1 MKAEEEQ
8 EKESTADQEQA
19 LQKHRWTEVRLIK
32 RTEVSPDTRSY
43 TFALPEG
50 KKVLGLEN
58 GQHIEVGF
66 HMLDKMLI
74 RPYTPTKPLLP
85 AQSDKKGRFKGSDP
99 NLCDGQGT
107 FELTVKTYFP
117 DKKQPGGAMSNI
129 LDTIAIDQEIDIRG
143 PQGEIV
149 YKGDGLFHIEGRE
162 RSVSRVSFVM
172 GGTGITP
179 CYSIIQRIMNE
190 DDCKTEVR
198 VLDANNTEADILL
211 REEMESL
218 QDSSNGRMK
227 IDYVLAQPPDD
238 WKGLKGFVTK
248 EMMEEYLFPPADDSI
263 ALMCGPP
270 PMIKKAVI
278 PGLTSECWLR
288 MAFPVFG
295 D

>member
-1 MKAEEEQ
+1 MKEEEEQ
-8 EKESTADQEQA
+8 ERESSADQEQA
-19 LQKHRWTEVRLIK
+19 LQEHRWTGMKLIK
-32 RTEVSPDTRSY
+32 RAEVSPDTRSY

-50 KKVLGLEN
+50 KKFLGLGN

-85 AQSDKKGRFKGSDP
+85 AESEKKGHFKASDSK
-99 NLCDGQGT
+99 LRDGQGT

-117 DKKQPGGAMSNI
+117 DQKQPGGAMSNI
-129 LDTIAIDQEIDIRG
+129 LDTIAIGQEIDIRG
-143 PQGEIV
+143 PKGEIIC
-149 YKGDGLFHIEGRE
+149 KGCGIFDIEGKE
-162 RSVSRVSFVM
+162 RRVSRVSFVM

-179 CYSIIQRIMNE
+179 CYSIIQRIMSE
-190 DDCKTEVR
+190 EDCKTEVR

-218 QDSSNGRMK
+218 QKSSNGRMK
-227 IDYVLAQPPDD
+227 IAYVLAQPPDD

-248 EMMEEYLFPPADDSI
+248 DMMEEYLFPPADGSI
-263 ALMCGPP
+263 ALVCGPP

-278 PGLTSECWLR
+278 PGLTGECCLR
-288 MAFPVFG
+288 MACPG
-295 D
+295 IS